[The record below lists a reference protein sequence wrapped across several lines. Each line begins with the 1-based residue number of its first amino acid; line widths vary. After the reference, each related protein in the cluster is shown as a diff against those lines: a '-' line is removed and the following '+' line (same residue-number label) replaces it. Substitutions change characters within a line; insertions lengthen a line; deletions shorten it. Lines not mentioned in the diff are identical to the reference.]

1 MIINNNEIPETTDE
15 WIRERMND
23 DYGAENQNWRPELP
37 DMEATAKTIRTAA
50 RTAENIIKEAVA
62 NAEIG
67 R

>member
-1 MIINNNEIPETTDE
+1 MIINGEDIPETTDE

-23 DYGAENQNWRPELP
+23 DYGLEQQWKPELP
-37 DMEATAKTIRTAA
+37 DMEATAKAIRTAA
-50 RTAENIIKEAVA
+50 RTAGEVIREAAA

>member
-1 MIINNNEIPETTDE
+1 MIINNTEIPETTDE

-23 DYGAENQNWRPELP
+23 DYGLEQQWKPELP
-37 DMEATAKTIRTAA
+37 DMEATARAIRTAA
-50 RTAENIIKEAVA
+50 RTAGEVIREAVA

>member
-1 MIINNNEIPETTDE
+1 MIINGEDIPETTDE

-23 DYGAENQNWRPELP
+23 DYGLEQQWKPELP
-37 DMEATAKTIRTAA
+37 DMEATAKAIRTAA
-50 RTAENIIKEAVA
+50 RTAKDIIREAAA